1 MESNI
6 YEKIIYF
13 VENKINGKL
22 DKSDYINSRK
32 INHTDNEIFVTYK
45 FLNDKFSYD
54 ILIDIYQYLKIF
66 GLGFISLNQY
76 KNGLHINFVYNPS
89 YSYTY
94 NDNILIECPGVNEI
108 KLKVNEKYFL
118 GTFREETV
126 LNKSENLKEFNLIK
140 IQDILN
146 GYLLYFEGIEEPFIT
161 LIRGHVQ
168 SKYHISNRLDH
179 LIIESSKTRFIKS
192 MLKKSSIEFSFAKES
207 DIQIKKVLHK
217 ILELS

>member
-1 MESNI
+1 MEDNM
-6 YEKIIYF
+6 YKKIIFF

-22 DKSDYINSRK
+22 DKSIYINSRK

-45 FLNDKFSYD
+45 FLNNKFSYD

-76 KNGLHINFVYNPS
+76 KHGLHINFVYNPS

-108 KLKVNEKYFL
+108 KLKINEKYFL
-118 GTFREETV
+118 GTYRV
-126 LNKSENLKEFNLIK
+126 GSILNKSENLKEFKLIK

-146 GYLLYFEGIEEPFIT
+146 GYLLFFEGIEEPFIT
-161 LIRGHVQ
+161 LTRGHIQ

-179 LIIESSKTRFIKS
+179 LIIESTKTSFIKS
-192 MLKKSSIEFSFAKES
+192 MLKKSSIEFGFAKES
-207 DIQIKKVLHK
+207 DKHIKK
-217 ILELS
+217 ILNKLLKLS